1 MAAAERDNGRQEIDQ
16 HGDDQH
22 GVSSPLAKSPAPRQ
36 LAMLA
41 SGINT
46 FWKGEIF
53 MTQDAFSSLQEF
65 GDQLRVQLSEL
76 PEYRALVV
84 IDRTLLELSQILNP
98 PATTS
103 SSLAGLSST
112 AREASNGA
120 YATLRGAPQRAETPT
135 PAGETIAARA
145 ASFSALAGT
154 RPSAV
159 AR

>member
-1 MAAAERDNGRQEIDQ
+1 
-16 HGDDQH
+16 
-22 GVSSPLAKSPAPRQ
+22 
-36 LAMLA
+36 MLA

-98 PATTS
+98 P